1 MPSVQLKYPL
11 FPETDILLFVGKE
24 AGGKVCRNGICRYV
38 APFSGLKFEIN
49 TRF

>member
-1 MPSVQLKYPL
+1 MPSVQVKYPL
-11 FPETDILLFVGKE
+11 FSETDILLLVGKE

-38 APFSGLKFEIN
+38 APFSGIKLEMT